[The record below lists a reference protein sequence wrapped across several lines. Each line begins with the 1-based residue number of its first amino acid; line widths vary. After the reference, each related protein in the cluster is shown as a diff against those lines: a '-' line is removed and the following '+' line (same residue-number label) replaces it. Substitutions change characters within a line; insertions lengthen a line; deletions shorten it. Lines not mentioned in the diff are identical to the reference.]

1 MNQRVL
7 SSRERK
13 EAACILAKVT
23 AHFVGGIHTIHFWNL
38 HGDCINQYH
47 GKGRPSADFLNLTYR
62 KQSSL
67 VFLLYLCRWLV
78 PIQDRGKRELGIIS
92 HASRMFLIIRFTLVL
107 TEVDIMKKMQIISTE
122 LLNGSVLES
131 CLWQIT
137 KEVQQYALSKG
148 VFIGVSH
155 SPES

>member
-1 MNQRVL
+1 
-7 SSRERK
+7 
-13 EAACILAKVT
+13 
-23 AHFVGGIHTIHFWNL
+23 
-38 HGDCINQYH
+38 
-47 GKGRPSADFLNLTYR
+47 
-62 KQSSL
+62 
-67 VFLLYLCRWLV
+67 
-78 PIQDRGKRELGIIS
+78 
-92 HASRMFLIIRFTLVL
+92 MFLIIRFTLVL
-107 TEVDIMKKMQIISTE
+107 TEVDIMKKMQIISIE